1 MRTKLLS
8 SIALMGIFLVG
19 LAACGEGSFGDADN
33 TTSRGQAVTVVPEF
47 SVTGTS
53 TLPEEL
59 YLSELGLAI
68 SEIRLEPLSSDV
80 ASVAYSSRHA
90 IDLHFDVARG
100 ELQKE
105 GAPLQL
111 PQAGRYMVSVRLDP
125 SVSTEEASEGI
136 AETVSPSLS
145 LAGFV
150 AGESIVRIDPRYDEK
165 RSDGSPVP
173 MPFDE
178 NEDDDTEIQDA
189 PALPL
194 EWTPFRYDSQRSVFF
209 TLGEVELDAGE
220 QTLSFD
226 FDVEDWA
233 LELVDPLVSAV
244 THRDDPTAS
253 DEEEGVDVTRPL
265 ESTGHGP
272 EAFFQ
277 SASVRTGR

>member
-1 MRTKLLS
+1 MHTKLFS
-8 SIALMGIFLVG
+8 SIALVSIFLIG
-19 LAACGEGSFGDADN
+19 LAACGEGGFGDEDS

-47 SVTGTS
+47 SVSGTS

-59 YLSELGLAI
+59 YLSELGLSI
-68 SEIRLEPLSSDV
+68 SEIRLEPISSDV

-100 ELQKE
+100 ETLKE
-105 GAPLQL
+105 GTPLQL

-125 SVSTEEASEGI
+125 TVSTEDAGEGV

-145 LAGFV
+145 LSGFV
-150 AGESIVRIDPRYDEK
+150 AGESIVRVDPRYDEK

-178 NEDDDTEIQDA
+178 TENDDAELQDR

-194 EWTPFRYDSQRSVFF
+194 EWTPFRYDSQRSVYF
-209 TLGEVELDAGE
+209 TLGEVEFDTGE

-233 LELVDPLVSAV
+233 LELVEPLVDAV
-244 THRDDPTAS
+244 TYRDDPAS
-253 DEEEGVDVTRPL
+253 AEEEGVDVTLPL

-277 SASVRTGR
+277 SASVHAGR